1 MSRSGVRAVVRWLI
15 AVFGILAILA
25 GAAVVGGAAW
35 VRSVLDPQGS
45 LSSVAQS
52 ISAMQCETL
61 LIEVA
66 DVGVRAPE
74 LENLP
79 LVAERASPSLVV
91 EVVAAENDEV
101 STTLVG
107 VADSAQ
113 VEERLLGSRYCI
125 AESGPQGWSTR
136 NITLSADAPDVNLDG
151 LAGVWARSA
160 SGESVVIP
168 IPEPGRTLVVSVDG
182 PGEIGEVA
190 LVGRYRIEGA
200 PDLVQTAFI
209 TGAVVIV
216 VGLMLVIVAIVGFRK
231 RGRHEGSVPTGSEE
245 ASSP

>member
-15 AVFGILAILA
+15 AALGVFAILA

-52 ISAMQCETL
+52 ISAAQCETL
-61 LIEVA
+61 LIEVTDA
-66 DVGVRAPE
+66 GVRAQE

-79 LVAERASPSLVV
+79 LVADRASPSLVV
-91 EVVAAENDEV
+91 EVAAAENEEA

-107 VADSAQ
+107 VADSQ
-113 VEERLLGSRYCI
+113 EVEERLLGARYCI

-151 LAGVWARSA
+151 LAGVWARA
-160 SGESVVIP
+160 GYGAAVVIP
-168 IPEPGRTLVVSVDG
+168 IPESGRTLVVSVDG

-190 LVGRYRIEGA
+190 LVGRYRIDGA

-209 TGAVVIV
+209 AGSTVIV
-216 VGLMLVIVAIVGFRK
+216 VGVALLIVAIVGFRK
-231 RGRHEGSVPTGSEE
+231 RGRHEGSVPAVIDERP
-245 ASSP
+245 SP